1 MAKLN
6 FLGTVYLYLDLV
18 SQRKHHFLVYF
29 AIVDLQKEVKL
40 ITCKKSISSCNC
52 VLCLFTPRP
61 ESLQPEYKQTLGNT
75 SAWSCMQSSKL
86 QRFP

>member
-6 FLGTVYLYLDLV
+6 FLGTVYLYHDLV
-18 SQRKHHFLVYF
+18 SQRKLFSLLCNSQFTKRSQTYY
-29 AIVDLQKEVKL
+29 LQKKAHHHVTEL
-40 ITCKKSISSCNC
+40 
-52 VLCLFTPRP
+52 LCLFTPRP

-75 SAWSCMQSSKL
+75 SAWNCMQSSKL